1 MSYPVKYYAAGK
13 LISGNNAIYDY
24 CINSKAKR
32 TAFVISDVVAADLEI
47 NKKLFK
53 EIYSNREA
61 KIIAIISKEPDKKS
75 METYISIIKD
85 YQPDEIIAIGGGSVI
100 DTAKTLLLFLELP
113 HLTWIDA
120 MKYYQV
126 EKRPGN
132 TKLVACPTT
141 SGTGSEMTGAAML
154 IDESGKKTMIL
165 TNEVLPDVA
174 ILDFEFLKTL
184 PPKVI
189 IYSGLDAIAHAL
201 EAATDVI
208 TDPVTQF
215 LCAQSIVTLMNDLPK
230 SLNGDLEARA
240 RVHVA
245 SMFAGLGINHGGCGL
260 SHDLNTPGEDFHL
273 PHGLITGMVLPYT
286 LEYLMP
292 HPVFNTLLNQLGINT
307 RNNNDQIKFIERLWS
322 LYDELNFPKSL
333 KEFGIDENEY
343 LDNFNKYTDRFEKVN
358 RANSVACGVP
368 NPDQV
373 KELFMNLYYGNTRRK
388 YD

>member
-1 MSYPVKYYAAGK
+1 MSHSIKYYSAGQ
-13 LISGNNAIYDY
+13 LISGDHALYDY
-24 CINSKAKR
+24 CINSNAKR
-32 TAFVISDVVAADLEI
+32 TAFVISDVIKADNVI
-47 NKKLFK
+47 NHELFE
-53 EIYSNREA
+53 EIYIKKDAR
-61 KIIAIISKEPDKKS
+61 IIAIIAKEPDKKS
-75 METYISIIKD
+75 MDMYIRDMKD

-113 HLTWIDA
+113 HLSWEDA

-126 EKRPGN
+126 EKRPHH

-141 SGTGSEMTGAAML
+141 SGTGSEMTGAAM
-154 IDESGKKTMIL
+154 IINESGKKTMIL

-189 IYSGLDAIAHAL
+189 IYSGIDALSHAI

-208 TDPVTQF
+208 TDPITQF
-215 LCAQSIVTLMNDLPK
+215 ICIQSIITLINDLPK
-230 SLNGDLEARA
+230 SLNGDLEARV

-286 LEYLMP
+286 LDCLMP
-292 HPVFNTLLNQLGINT
+292 HPVFETLMSQLGMDPKENQLAF
-307 RNNNDQIKFIERLWS
+307 RNRLWA
-322 LYDELNFPKSL
+322 LYDDLEFPKSL
-333 KEFGIDENEY
+333 KEFGINE
-343 LDNFNKYTDRFEKVN
+343 TDYMKKLEYYVERFENNN
-358 RANSVACGVP
+358 RANSVAYGIP
-368 NPDQV
+368 NSDQV
-373 KELFMNLYYGNTRRK
+373 KEIFTNLYYGK
-388 YD
+388 H

>member
-1 MSYPVKYYAAGK
+1 MTHSIKYYAAGQ
-13 LISGNNAIYDY
+13 LISGDNALYDY
-24 CINSKAKR
+24 CKNSKANK
-32 TAFVISDVVAADLEI
+32 TAFIISDVVEADIGI
-47 NKKLFK
+47 NKKLFD
-53 EIYSNREA
+53 EIYLKREA
-61 KIIAIISKEPDKKS
+61 RIIATISKEPDKKS
-75 METYISIIKD
+75 MELFIQDIKD

-113 HLTWIDA
+113 HLTWTDA

-126 EKRPGN
+126 EKRPHN

-154 IDESGKKTMIL
+154 IDESGKKSMIL

-189 IYSGLDAIAHAL
+189 IYSGIDALSHAI

-215 LCAQSIVTLMNDLPK
+215 ICIQSIITLINDLPK
-230 SLNGDLEARA
+230 SLNGDLEARV

-286 LEYLMP
+286 LECLMP
-292 HPVFNTLLNQLGINT
+292 HPVFNTLMSQLGIETDKNE
-307 RNNNDQIKFIERLWS
+307 NQIRFRDRLWV
-322 LYDELNFPKSL
+322 LYDELKFPKSL
-333 KEFGIDENEY
+333 KEFGIDESAYMKN
-343 LDNFNKYTDRFEKVN
+343 LDQYVDRFERVN

-368 NPDQV
+368 TPDQV
-373 KELFMNLYYGNTRRK
+373 KEIFMNLYYGK
-388 YD
+388 H

>member
-1 MSYPVKYYAAGK
+1 MSHSVKYYAAGQ
-13 LISGNNAIYDY
+13 LIAGDYALFDY
-24 CINSKAKR
+24 CKKSNAKK
-32 TAFVISDVVAADLEI
+32 TAFVISDVVEADKEV
-47 NKKLFK
+47 NKKLFE
-53 EIYSNREA
+53 EIYLDREA
-61 KIIAIISKEPDKKS
+61 KIIAVISREPSKQS
-75 METYISIIKD
+75 MEAFLADMKN

-113 HLTWIDA
+113 HLSWEDA

-141 SGTGSEMTGAAML
+141 SGTGSEMTGAAMI

-174 ILDFEFLKTL
+174 ILDFTFLRTL

-189 IYSGLDAIAHAL
+189 IYSGLDAISHAL

-215 LCAQSIVTLMNDLPK
+215 ICVQAIVTLINDLPK
-230 SLNGDLEARA
+230 SINGDLEARN

-260 SHDLNTPGEDFHL
+260 AHDLNTPGEDFHL

-286 LEYLMP
+286 LESLMP
-292 HPVFNTLLNQLGINT
+292 HPIFDTLLNQLGIDNNEKNQIQF
-307 RNNNDQIKFIERLWS
+307 RNRLWE
-322 LYDELNFPKSL
+322 LYDELKFPKTL
-333 KEFGIDENEY
+333 KEIGIDEIEY
-343 LDNFNKYTDRFEKVN
+343 TKKLESYAERFEKVN

-368 NPDQV
+368 NPEQV
-373 KELFMNLYYGNTRRK
+373 KVIFKNLYYGM
-388 YD
+388 Y